1 MPCYKPST
9 VPASSSLHPDRLLPG
24 DPAALPIARRLYQQI
39 SDAPIISPHGHVSAQ
54 LLVDDEGFGDPAS
67 LFVSPDHYI
76 TRQLHALGVPLGAL
90 DTRRGAD
97 PREVW
102 RILAGRT
109 HAFAGTASSY
119 WLRDELAT
127 VLGIEEELTAANAD
141 ELFDVLSARLREPEY
156 RPRALFERF
165 DISVLATTD
174 DPLDPLD
181 AHRALREDPSF
192 GGRVVPTF
200 RPDAY
205 IDPAAPSF
213 RDNVERLL
221 AVTSCPATFT
231 GYVTALRER
240 REHFIR
246 HGAVSVDVG
255 VTDPTTL
262 DLDAAEAGHLFQQ
275 VLADSA
281 TRAEQAAFRAHLLLQ
296 LGAMSVEDGLVLT
309 VHAGVYRNH
318 STLTYERF
326 GPDTGHDIPVR
337 TSFTRE
343 LKPLLDLF
351 GLEPGF
357 HLVLFT
363 VDETTYSRELAPL
376 AGFYPSVYV
385 GAPWWFLDA
394 PDAIVRWR
402 AAITETA
409 GFYRTSGFVDDTRA
423 FLSIPV
429 RHDVARRTDAAF
441 LARYVQQGRISL
453 ATAEHIAADLVDTIP
468 RTAFKL

>member
-1 MPCYKPST
+1 MP
-9 VPASSSLHPDRLLPG
+9 VPSSLDPDRLLPG
-24 DPAALPIARRLYQQI
+24 DPAALPIARALYAQMA
-39 SDAPIISPHGHVSAQ
+39 DAPIISPHGHVPAQ
-54 LLVDDEGFGDPAS
+54 LLVDDDGFGDPAS

-76 TRQLHALGVPLGAL
+76 TRQLHALGIPLEAL
-90 DTRRGAD
+90 DTGRGAD

-102 RILAGRT
+102 RILAGQM

-119 WLRDELAT
+119 WLREELAA
-127 VLGIEEELTAANAD
+127 VFGIDGELAAANAD
-141 ELFDVLSARLREPEY
+141 EIFDAVSARLHEPAY

-165 DISVLATTD
+165 HITVLATTD

-181 AHRALREDPSF
+181 AHQALRDDSSF
-192 GGRVVPTF
+192 DGRVLPTF

-205 IDPAAPSF
+205 IDPAASGF
-213 RDNVERLL
+213 RGNVERLL
-221 AVTSCPATFT
+221 AATSCPATLT
-231 GYVTALRER
+231 GYLTALRRR
-240 REHFIR
+240 REHFIA

-255 VTDPTTL
+255 VTDAITL
-262 DLDAAEAGHLFQQ
+262 DLEAAEAGRLFQQ
-275 VLADSA
+275 VLAGSA
-281 TRAEQAAFRAHLLLQ
+281 TGAEQAAFRAHLLLQ
-296 LGAMSVEDGLVLT
+296 LAAMSVEDGLVLT
-309 VHAGVYRNH
+309 VHAGVHRNH

-326 GPDTGHDIPVR
+326 GPDTGHDIPIR

-343 LKPLLDLF
+343 LKPLLDRF

-357 HLVLFT
+357 QLILFT
-363 VDETTYSRELAPL
+363 VDETAYSRELAPL
-376 AGFYPSVYV
+376 AGFYPSVYI

-394 PDAIVRWR
+394 PDAILRWR

-423 FLSIPV
+423 YLSIPV

-441 LARYVQQGRISL
+441 LARYVQQGRIVPS
-453 ATAEHIAADLVDTIP
+453 TAERIAADLVDAIP

>member
-1 MPCYKPST
+1 MPCCTPST
-9 VPASSSLHPDRLLPG
+9 VSASSSLHPDRLLPG

-39 SDAPIISPHGHVSAQ
+39 SDAPIISPHGHVPAQ
-54 LLVDDEGFGDPAS
+54 LLVDDEGFKDPAS

-76 TRQLHALGVPLGAL
+76 TRQLHALGVPLQAL

-119 WLRDELAT
+119 WLRDELAS
-127 VLGIEEELTAANAD
+127 VLGIEQELTTANAD
-141 ELFDVLSARLREPEY
+141 ELFDALSTRLREPEY

-192 GGRVVPTF
+192 AGRVVPTF
-200 RPDAY
+200 RPDGY

-231 GYVTALRER
+231 GYLTALRER

-262 DLDAAEAGHLFQQ
+262 DLDAAEAGQLFQQ
-275 VLADSA
+275 LLADSA
-281 TRAEQAAFRAHLLLQ
+281 TPAERAAFRAHLLLQ

-343 LKPLLDLF
+343 LKPLLDRF

-394 PDAIVRWR
+394 PDAILRWR

-429 RHDVARRTDAAF
+429 RHDVARRIDAAF
-441 LARYVQQGRISL
+441 LSRYVQQGRMSL
-453 ATAEHIAADLVDTIP
+453 ATAERIAADLVDTIP
-468 RTAFKL
+468 RAAFKL

>member
-1 MPCYKPST
+1 
-9 VPASSSLHPDRLLPG
+9 VPVPSSLDPDRLLPG
-24 DPAALPIARRLYQQI
+24 DPAALPVARALYEQIA
-39 SDAPIISPHGHVSAQ
+39 DAPIISPHGHVPAQ
-54 LLVDDEGFGDPAS
+54 LLLDDERFGDPAS

-76 TRQLHALGVPLGAL
+76 TRQLHALGVPLEAL
-90 DTRRGAD
+90 DTGRGAD
-97 PREVW
+97 PGEVW
-102 RILAGRT
+102 RILAGQM

-119 WLRDELAT
+119 WLREELAAF
-127 VLGIEEELTAANAD
+127 GIDGELTAANAD
-141 ELFDVLSARLREPEY
+141 EIFDAVSAQLREPEY

-165 DISVLATTD
+165 HITVLATTD

-181 AHRALREDPSF
+181 AHRALRDDSAF
-192 GGRVVPTF
+192 VGRVVPTF

-205 IDPAAPSF
+205 IDPAAPDF
-213 RDNVERLL
+213 LDNVERLL
-221 AVTSCPATFT
+221 AATSCLATFT
-231 GYVTALRER
+231 GYLTALRQR

-255 VTDPTTL
+255 VAEATTL
-262 DLDAAEAGHLFQQ
+262 DLDAAEAGRLFQQ
-275 VLADSA
+275 VLACSA

-296 LGAMSVEDGLVLT
+296 LAAMSVEDGLVLT
-309 VHAGVYRNH
+309 VHAGVHRNH

-326 GPDTGHDIPVR
+326 GPDTGHDIPIR

-343 LKPLLDLF
+343 LKPLLDRF

-357 HLVLFT
+357 HLILFT
-363 VDETTYSRELAPL
+363 VDETAYSRELAPL
-376 AGFYPSVYV
+376 AGFYPSVYI

-394 PDAIVRWR
+394 PDAILRWR

-441 LARYVQQGRISL
+441 LARYVQQGRIAPS
-453 ATAEHIAADLVDTIP
+453 TAERIAADLIDAIP

>member
-1 MPCYKPST
+1 LA
-9 VPASSSLHPDRLLPG
+9 VPVPSSLDPDRLLPG
-24 DPAALPIARRLYQQI
+24 DPAALPIARALYEQI
-39 SDAPIISPHGHVSAQ
+39 ADAPIISPHGHVPAQ
-54 LLVDDEGFGDPAS
+54 LLLDDDRFGDPAS

-76 TRQLHALGVPLGAL
+76 TRQLHALGVPLEAL
-90 DTRRGAD
+90 DTGRGAD

-102 RILAGRT
+102 RILAGQM

-119 WLRDELAT
+119 WLREELAA
-127 VLGIEEELTAANAD
+127 VFGIDGELTAANAD
-141 ELFDVLSARLREPEY
+141 EIFDAVSARLREPEY

-165 DISVLATTD
+165 QISVLATTD
-174 DPLDPLD
+174 DPLDSLD
-181 AHRALREDPSF
+181 AHHALRDDSSF
-192 GGRVVPTF
+192 DGRVLPTF

-205 IDPAAPSF
+205 IDPAAPGF
-213 RDNVERLL
+213 RGNVERLL
-221 AVTSCPATFT
+221 ATRSCPATFT
-231 GYVTALRER
+231 GYLTALRQR

-255 VTDPTTL
+255 VTEATTL
-262 DLDAAEAGHLFQQ
+262 DLDAAEAGRLFQQ
-275 VLADSA
+275 VMAGSA
-281 TRAEQAAFRAHLLLQ
+281 TSAEQAAFRAHLLLQ
-296 LGAMSVEDGLVLT
+296 FAAMSVEDGLVLT
-309 VHAGVYRNH
+309 VHAGVHRNH

-326 GPDTGHDIPVR
+326 GPDTGHDIPIR

-343 LKPLLDLF
+343 LKPLLDRF
-351 GLEPGF
+351 GLEPGL
-357 HLVLFT
+357 HLILFT
-363 VDETTYSRELAPL
+363 VDETAYSRELAPL
-376 AGFYPSVYV
+376 AGFYPSVYI

-394 PDAIVRWR
+394 PDAILRWR

-441 LARYVQQGRISL
+441 LARYVQQGRIAP
-453 ATAEHIAADLVDTIP
+453 ATAERIAADLIDAIP